1 MGLSAEQYRER
12 EHRNR
17 VLKGAS
23 ILQTVNDNE
32 IKVTLRN
39 MHANGAEMHVPDGV
53 SIPQEFLLYV
63 PIDGTGYRSVVRWRE
78 GNRVGVQFMS
88 KEPKPHWHY
97 G

>member
-1 MGLSAEQYRER
+1 MGLSAEQHR

-39 MHANGAEMHVPDGV
+39 MHASGAEMRVPDGV
-53 SIPQEFLLYV
+53 NIPQEFLLYV